1 MNKQFAFRARAIAL
15 LAAGLLG
22 ITVMPATAAP
32 PSDVSG
38 SPVFPAGTLCDDFA
52 VRLDFTGKAK
62 TIGTEPGTHKVI
74 SPGFKVTTT
83 ALDANN
89 NVIGD
94 PVTYTATGT
103 VFFTLT
109 ERPDGRP
116 DYYEVKAT
124 GRNLLFVPNEKR
136 NSTDLIF
143 VTGNVNYAVEL
154 DKATEV
160 RRFSGEARQVNI
172 CEALS

>member
-1 MNKQFAFRARAIAL
+1 MNKKTPHLARPIVL
-15 LAAGLLG
+15 LVAGLLG
-22 ITVMPATAAP
+22 FPSMPAASAAP
-32 PSDVSG
+32 PDPVSG
-38 SPVFPAGTLCDDFA
+38 SQTFEAGSLCDFA

-62 TIGTEPGTHKVI
+62 TIGPEPGTHKVI

-83 ALDANN
+83 ALDSKNQA
-89 NVIGD
+89 IGD

-109 ERPDGRP
+109 KRSVGPA
-116 DYYEVKAT
+116 YYEVKAT
-124 GRNLLFVPNEKR
+124 GRNLLFVPGPNG
-136 NSTDLIF
+136 STDLIF

-172 CEALS
+172 CDPLK